1 MEAAA
6 ETALWLYKKIPLITA
21 YLDGP
26 RSLEELQ
33 NNVGSPEEGYDV
45 HHIMEKTAADRDGH
59 SQEDID
65 GPDVLLRLMAQ
76 TN

>member
-1 MEAAA
+1 MGKVARRASKQC
-6 ETALWLYKKIPLITA
+6 WK
-21 YLDGP
+21 
-26 RSLEELQ
+26 
-33 NNVGSPEEGYDV
+33 PEEGYDV